1 MIIQL
6 SPPPAYP
13 LRNTTQKGKLAM
25 FTVSEKLSITALV
38 STKQIDLPLEIFML
52 WKILKAKKLSVKITL
67 MVRMGLFR
75 RIQCSQTSRSPGLIK
90 RCP

>member
-1 MIIQL
+1 MIFH
-6 SPPPAYP
+6 PPPGPAYP
-13 LRNTTQKGKLAM
+13 LRNTTQRGKLAM
-25 FTVSEKLSITALV
+25 FTVSEKLSISALV
-38 STKQIDLPLEIFML
+38 STKQIGLSLEIFML

-67 MVRMGLFR
+67 MIRMGLFR